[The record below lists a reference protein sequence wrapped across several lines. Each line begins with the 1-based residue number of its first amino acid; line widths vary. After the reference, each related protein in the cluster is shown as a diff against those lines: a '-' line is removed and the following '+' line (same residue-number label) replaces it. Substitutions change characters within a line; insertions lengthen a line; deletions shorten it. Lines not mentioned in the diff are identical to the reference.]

1 MRCSIKK
8 KLKPAKNILLLKLIK
23 NKSPINP
30 QINARYN
37 IGSLIATAINKVISD
52 NIVWSEKVNATV
64 KSEKFYL
71 VFHIMQVVFTLSQS
85 N

>member
-52 NIVWSEKVNATV
+52 NIV
-64 KSEKFYL
+64 
-71 VFHIMQVVFTLSQS
+71 
-85 N
+85 